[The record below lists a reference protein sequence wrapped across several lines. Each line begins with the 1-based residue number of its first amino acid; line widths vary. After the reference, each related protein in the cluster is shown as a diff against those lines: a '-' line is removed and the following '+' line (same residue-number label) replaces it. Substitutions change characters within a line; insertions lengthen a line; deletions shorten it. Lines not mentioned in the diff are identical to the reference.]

1 MLVRQELSYYRT
13 PLLRL
18 SSLERLFRGND
29 SRTRIYAK
37 YEGVNPTGTHKDRA
51 AALHVQ
57 RALEGGYRV
66 LTAGTCGN
74 FGVSLAYYSRMVGA
88 RAVIFVPR
96 RYTLERA
103 PDLRRYGAQLVFVDG
118 SYEDAVSASVRAA
131 SENGWYDANPG
142 SSNTSANFEAYSA
155 LAYELTWELGDPPD
169 TVVIPVGNGT
179 TLAGVYLGFARLK
192 GLGYIERVPR
202 MIGVTTVHGNSA
214 VDSFLGGLDRAVPV
228 PNVKETRYNEPLVSM
243 ISFDGD
249 AALAALRESGGAALR
264 VSDRA
269 MLSHARLLREIEG
282 LDVLPAS
289 ASVVE
294 ALRLLDGGT
303 HALIIT
309 SRWHSP

>member
-1 MLVRQELSYYRT
+1 MLAKQELSYYRT

-18 SSLERLFRGND
+18 RFLERLLARDG
-29 SRTRIYAK
+29 SRLYAK

-57 RALEGGYRV
+57 RALEEGFKV

-74 FGVSLAYYSRMVGA
+74 FGVSLAYYSMMVGA

-96 RYTLERA
+96 RYTLERMA
-103 PDLRRYGAQLVFVDG
+103 DLKRYGAQIVFVDG
-118 SYEDAVSASVRAA
+118 SYEDAVKESVRAA

-142 SSNTSANFEAYSA
+142 SSNGFVNFEAYSA
-155 LAYELTWELGDPPD
+155 LAYEIAWELGDAPAS
-169 TVVIPVGNGT
+169 VALPVGNGT
-179 TLAGVYLGFARLK
+179 TLAGVYMGFRRLK
-192 GLGYIERVPR
+192 DLGYVERVPR

-214 VDSFLGGLDRAVPV
+214 VDSFLSGKDRAVPLRSA
-228 PNVKETRYNEPLVSM
+228 KETRYNEPLVST

-249 AALAALRESGGAALR
+249 AALRALRESGGAALR

-269 MLSHARLLREIEG
+269 MLNHSRLLKELEG
-282 LDVLPAS
+282 IDVLPAS

-294 ALRLLDGGT
+294 ALRILDGGT
-303 HALIIT
+303 HVLVLT

>member
-18 SSLERLFRGND
+18 SSMERLLARGD
-29 SRTRIYAK
+29 SRIYAK

-96 RYTLERA
+96 RYTLERMA
-103 PDLRRYGAQLVFVDG
+103 DLRRYGAQLVFVDG
-118 SYEDAVSASVRAA
+118 SYEDAVDASVSAA
-131 SENGWYDANPG
+131 SVNGWYDANPG
-142 SSNTSANFEAYSA
+142 SVNTSVNFEAYSS
-155 LAYELTWELGDPPD
+155 LAYEVAWELGDPPD
-169 TVVIPVGNGT
+169 TVVLPVGNGT
-179 TLAGVYLGFARLK
+179 TLAGVYMGFRRLRD
-192 GLGYIERVPR
+192 LGYIEGVPR
-202 MIGVTTVHGNSA
+202 MIGVTTAHGNSA
-214 VDSFLGGLDRAVPV
+214 IDSFLGGLDRAIPLSS
-228 PNVKETRYNEPLVSM
+228 VKETRYNEPLVSM

-249 AALAALRESGGAALR
+249 AALRALRESGGAALR
-264 VSDRA
+264 VPDRA
-269 MLSHARLLREIEG
+269 MLSNSRLLRELEG
-282 LDVLPAS
+282 IDVLPAS

-294 ALRLLDGGT
+294 ALKMLDGGS
-303 HALIIT
+303 HALILT
-309 SRWHSP
+309 GRWHPP